1 MHYSGSS
8 FLAKEKLMYLVRA
21 GLITALTLPLYGC
34 PSIDGISQALKG
46 PVAAA
51 KTAAEVS
58 VSAEQDILRAELL
71 GAIPSPTSFHLPTVI
86 CTPGVGPSTVGTN
99 LGTFVDALATIDKV
113 ASKPANTSYAALFK
127 KLKDNNDAQAKSYD
141 KERDEAVAERKRDRE
156 RCQEL
161 AEADLEQSSIYSPTP
176 VAGAGVAKSLATF
189 VALDELAKALL
200 SAKVQVST
208 AAAVKT
214 TVTKLSDQ
222 MDKAVVSLKAVPTDE
237 FGPRVVFTPNDS
249 LAAKMNG
256 TTFGATITIRRWW
269 VAKTVQGIATDLA
282 QCRKGSPST
291 GCLSSI
297 QQQQAADAFVT
308 AAYQYRALAR
318 INTDTTI
325 KLLSE
330 GVGLA
335 RKAATDTSVTGFV
348 DAFSSI
354 GTALSDVNDK
364 YNAYQKTRD

>member
-1 MHYSGSS
+1 
-8 FLAKEKLMYLVRA
+8 MYLVRTS
-21 GLITALTLPLYGC
+21 LITALTLPLYGC
-34 PSIDGISQALKG
+34 PSVDGISQALKG

-58 VSAEQDILRAELL
+58 VSAEQDTLRAELL
-71 GAIPSPTSFHLPTVI
+71 GVIPSPTSFHLPTVL
-86 CTPGVGPSTVGTN
+86 CTPGAGPSTVGTN

-113 ASKPANTSYAALFK
+113 ASKPPNTSYAALFK

-156 RCQEL
+156 RCEDL
-161 AEADLEQSSIYSPTP
+161 AEADLEQSSIYAPTP
-176 VAGAGVAKSLATF
+176 IAGAGVGKSLATF

-200 SAKVQVST
+200 SAKVQAST
-208 AAAVKT
+208 SAAIKT
-214 TVTKLSDQ
+214 TVIKLSDQ
-222 MDKAVVSLKAVPTDE
+222 MDKAIVSLKVAPTDG

-269 VAKTVQGIATDLA
+269 VARTAQGIATGLA
-282 QCRKGSPST
+282 QCRKGTPSSH
-291 GCLSSI
+291 CLGNI
-297 QQQQAADAFVT
+297 QQQQAADAFVI

-325 KLLSE
+325 ELLSK
-330 GVGLA
+330 GISDA
-335 RKAATDTSVTGFV
+335 RKAATDTSLTGFV

-364 YNAYQKTRD
+364 YNAYQKARD